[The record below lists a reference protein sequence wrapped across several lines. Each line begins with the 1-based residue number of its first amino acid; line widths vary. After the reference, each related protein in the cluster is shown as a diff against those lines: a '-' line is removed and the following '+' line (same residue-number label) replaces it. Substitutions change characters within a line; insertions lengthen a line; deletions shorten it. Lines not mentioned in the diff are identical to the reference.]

1 MFILGPSLLRWY
13 CVYVLII
20 AVNGMTECFMFATM
34 SKDDVD
40 SYNYKMMAFSAVFL
54 AASWYLTIFGS
65 VGFVIANCLNMLLRI
80 YHRLVSCWLY
90 YVPPI
95 KCISSKVFCE
105 QIFEFWKP
113 ELKSWSES
121 SKLYNPDLIIHW
133 SCWTVLYT
141 PQEHSFDCVILLSML
156 EYSWKELWLVKVTNI
171 LKTSVQAISRVCDD
185 SVDNLCPDDHLAW

>member
-1 MFILGPSLLRWY
+1 
-13 CVYVLII
+13 
-20 AVNGMTECFMFATM
+20 MFATM

-80 YHRLVSCWLY
+80 YHRLVSCSLY

-105 QIFEFWKP
+105 QIFEF
-113 ELKSWSES
+113 
-121 SKLYNPDLIIHW
+121 
-133 SCWTVLYT
+133 
-141 PQEHSFDCVILLSML
+141 
-156 EYSWKELWLVKVTNI
+156 
-171 LKTSVQAISRVCDD
+171 
-185 SVDNLCPDDHLAW
+185 